1 MTDNDEQIAVAKIGV
16 LRRIIREEVR
26 AATQKEA
33 KENEFAERMTRKE
46 AARFLGLQY
55 NTVYHWIK
63 KGIIKEHGRGRK
75 KYFLKQELIQAMENN
90 DAERE

>member
-1 MTDNDEQIAVAKIGV
+1 MSEDEQIAITKIGV

-26 AATQKEA
+26 AATHKEA

-55 NTVYHWIK
+55 NTVYHWVK

-90 DAERE
+90 DSNNE

>member
-1 MTDNDEQIAVAKIGV
+1 MSEDEAIAITKVGI

-33 KENEFAERMTRKE
+33 KEDEFAERMTRKE

-55 NTVYHWIK
+55 NTMYHWVR
-63 KGIIKEHGRGRK
+63 KGIIKEHGQGRK
-75 KYFLKQELIQAMENN
+75 KYFLKSELIRAMENN
-90 DAERE
+90 DHANHE

>member
-1 MTDNDEQIAVAKIGV
+1 MSEDEQIAITKVGI

-26 AATQKEA
+26 AATRNEA

-55 NTVYHWIK
+55 NTMYHWIK

-75 KYFLKQELIQAMENN
+75 KYFIKQELIQAMESNN
-90 DAERE
+90 PSNNK